1 MKALLLIVGIVIATA
16 GGVITYRA
24 LYVEPKSA
32 VVITDTGIRQ
42 IPNQA
47 RVVGGALLFV
57 SGSALALFLYPHAIT
72 GLLSAGSRKVIK
84 RNAALLPAYSIALAL
99 LASLGYMAFVSGVQS
114 KPEYAPRLPGT
125 GGFRSSRSG
134 GM

>member
-1 MKALLLIVGIVIATA
+1 MKVLLLIVGIILATA
-16 GGVITYRA
+16 GGVMTYRT

-57 SGSALALFLYPHAIT
+57 GGSALALYAAT
-72 GLLSAGSRKVIK
+72 RKI
-84 RNAALLPAYSIALAL
+84 R
-99 LASLGYMAFVSGVQS
+99 
-114 KPEYAPRLPGT
+114 
-125 GGFRSSRSG
+125 
-134 GM
+134 